1 MNRVGIPQEKWVA
14 TCVLV
19 DKLDKVQLSSLSK
32 EVEEIGL
39 RMETMEELVR
49 LLSVSFFSGLVGF
62 CCNIKIVI
70 LIDENFERL
79 CADPRR

>member
-49 LLSVSFFSGLVGF
+49 LLSVS
-62 CCNIKIVI
+62 
-70 LIDENFERL
+70 
-79 CADPRR
+79 